1 MADKNHR
8 AWVEVDPEAVA
19 HNYSIVRRMMPG
31 KGIMPVVK
39 ADAYGH
45 GMLSIARRLEQEHPS
60 FFGVANAV
68 EAQHLADAGL
78 TTPPFILG
86 PTPPEE
92 REQIVAGSWGCTVS
106 SIPEAQHFQ
115 RIAQGLHCVMSVHLA
130 LDTGMGR
137 EGFLPG
143 ELGEILPQLAAMD
156 ALRVDGVMSHFP
168 VADEDEAFTRRQIE
182 LFEDCV
188 AEVKRHFPSL
198 RYVHTAAS
206 AGLLG
211 FRVPSATLVRP
222 GLMLY
227 GVAPGSVAPPEPLRT
242 TLCLLARVTLVR
254 DLPAGHGVS
263 YGRTFITPQ
272 PMRVATI
279 GIGYADGWR
288 RQLGGRGL
296 RICVRGEM
304 CPMLGR
310 VTMDQIMA
318 DVSAV
323 PGVQSGDVAELIG
336 PHVPVERVAELAGT
350 IPWDIFTGLGRRLPR
365 TECAMRQV
373 ISSSSL
379 FCEGNRF

>member
-1 MADKNHR
+1 MEDNNHR

-45 GMLSIARRLEQEHPS
+45 GILSIARRLEREGPT
-60 FFGVANAV
+60 FFGVANTA
-68 EAQHLADAGL
+68 EAQRLAKAGL
-78 TTPPFILG
+78 TTTPFILG

-92 REQIVAGSWGCTVS
+92 REQIVAGSWGSTIS

-115 RIAQGLHCVMSVHLA
+115 RIAHGMNRTMPVHLA

-143 ELGEILPQLAAMD
+143 ELGEVLPRLAGMD

-168 VADEDEAFTRRQIE
+168 AADEDETFTQRQIE

-188 AEVKRHFPSL
+188 AEVRRVFPSL
-198 RYVHTAAS
+198 RHVHAAAS

-227 GVAPGSVAPPEPLRT
+227 GVVPGEASPPEPLRT
-242 TLCLLARVTLVR
+242 TLRLLARVTLVR
-254 DLPAGHGVS
+254 DLPPGHGVS
-263 YGRTFITPQ
+263 YGRTFITPRT
-272 PMRVATI
+272 MRVATI

-288 RQLGGRGL
+288 RSLSGRGL
-296 RICVRGEM
+296 GVRLRGKM

-310 VTMDQIMA
+310 VTMDQIMV
-318 DVSAV
+318 DVSAAPDTQ
-323 PGVQSGDVAELIG
+323 PGDAAELIG
-336 PHVPVERVAELAGT
+336 PHVAVERVAELAGT

-365 TECAMRQV
+365 TECTIR
-373 ISSSSL
+373 
-379 FCEGNRF
+379 